1 MNAHSVVRSPITS
14 LALGAALAGL
24 TGVALASPS
33 AAPDI
38 ARVEAIYEQAQQAGA
53 PAAAPV
59 EMQSAQ
65 RNLDEARERARK
77 GDNDQAARLAARAE
91 ADAQLALAKA
101 NEQTA
106 QKSARQ
112 VEDGLVTLRAQLDQ
126 NVSQSASNSSST
138 MNSQSP

>member
-1 MNAHSVVRSPITS
+1 MNAQSVIRSRIKS
-14 LALGAALAGL
+14 LGLGAALAGL

-59 EMQSAQ
+59 EMQSAEH
-65 RNLDEARERARK
+65 NLDAARERARH

-106 QKSARQ
+106 RNSARQ
-112 VEDGLVTLRAQLDQ
+112 VEDGLATLRAQLDQ
-126 NVSQSASNSSST
+126 NVSQSASNPSST
-138 MNSQSP
+138 MNSPSP